1 MVQSMTA
8 FSRIQQQ
15 ADSATFSWELRS
27 VNHRYLDISFR
38 LPEQFR
44 YMEPIFRNSIRGK
57 ITRGKLDLQLKL
69 DDAGVKNSLVVID
82 EDLVTRLLSAS
93 TSLAYAHHLADDIK
107 LSHVLSWPGV
117 IREKLPVFDN
127 LASLIE
133 RSFKEALEKLII
145 GRRSEGAVLA
155 ENLNSRLQLL
165 AQELV
170 SAQKNTTLITVSA
183 REKLL
188 KRLDELQMNVADTR
202 LEQELA
208 LILTRLDVSE
218 EIERLNAHIHEVQR
232 TLDSEEPSGRR
243 LDFLMQELNRE
254 ANTLSSKSDSLI
266 LSQHALQM
274 KVLIDQMREQIQ
286 NIE

>member
-44 YMEPIFRNSIRGK
+44 YMEPIFRQYIRGK

-69 DDAGVKNSLVVID
+69 DDAGVKNSLVAID

-117 IREKLPVFDN
+117 IREKIPVFDN
-127 LASLIE
+127 LTSLIE

-145 GRRSEGAVLA
+145 GRRSEGEVLA
-155 ENLNSRLQLL
+155 ENLNSRLQQL
-165 AQELV
+165 ALELV
-170 SAQKNTTLITVSA
+170 GVEENTALMMISA

-188 KRLDELQMNVADTR
+188 KRLAELQMNVADTP

-208 LILTRLDVSE
+208 LTLTRLDVSE
-218 EIERLNAHIHEVQR
+218 EIERLNAHINEVQR
-232 TLDSEEPSGRR
+232 TLNSDEPSGRR